1 MGDIVPTRRA
11 RASGFPDRG
20 LNRPAGARSLTE
32 LEGAVLGM
40 IRVMGPCTPYA
51 IRREFRSSTTP
62 YWSASAGAI
71 YPLVERLTRRR
82 LLRAVRATGDG
93 RGGTLYALTAAGE
106 RALRRWLGPP
116 LPTTVVGTP
125 PDPLRTRV
133 NFLGA
138 LTPAERLAFLTEAAE
153 KLARQLEM
161 VGAAVGATKDPFD
174 RLALRGSY
182 LAMEARLA
190 WVREGLAAAREGLTG

>member
-1 MGDIVPTRRA
+1 MTVSRA
-11 RASGFPDRG
+11 
-20 LNRPAGARSLTE
+20 LTE
-32 LEGAVLGM
+32 LEGAVLGT
-40 IRVMGPCTPYA
+40 IRVMGPSTPYA
-51 IRREFRSSTTP
+51 VRREFRSSTTP

-82 LLRAVRATGDG
+82 LLRAVQASGDR
-93 RGGTLYALTAAGE
+93 RGGTLYSLTAAGE

-116 LPTTVVGTP
+116 LPAPVVGTP

-138 LTPAERLAFLTEAAE
+138 LPPAERLAFLIEAAE
-153 KLARQLEM
+153 KLVRQLET
-161 VGAAVGATKDPFD
+161 VGAAVAATPDPFD

-182 LAMEARLA
+182 LAMEARLS
-190 WVREGLAAAREGLTG
+190 WVQEALVIARQGLSE